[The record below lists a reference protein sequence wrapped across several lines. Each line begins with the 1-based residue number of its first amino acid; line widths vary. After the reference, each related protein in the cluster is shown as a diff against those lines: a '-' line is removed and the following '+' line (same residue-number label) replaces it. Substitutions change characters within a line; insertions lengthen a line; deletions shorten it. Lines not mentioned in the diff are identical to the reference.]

1 MRQQCEGGLNY
12 GPEVGKTYRLKKKGK
27 DVEVLGYISMSG
39 KRSLSSSSVRLVVVK
54 EEGKL
59 TEQNYKATSLR

>member
-1 MRQQCEGGLNY
+1 MV
-12 GPEVGKTYRLKKKGK
+12 PEVWKTYRLKKNGR

-39 KRSLSSSSVRLVVVK
+39 KRTLSSSTVRLVVVK

-59 TEQNYKATSLR
+59 TEQNYKAVSLEERCS